1 MTLRRRFSPVLRF
14 GSRAILVVPY
24 RNFRSSGFVPPAFA
38 GFAFFDGQAVIVFII
53 TR

>member
-1 MTLRRRFSPVLRF
+1 MTLRRQFSLVLPF
-14 GSRAILVVPY
+14 GSRAIMVALY

-38 GFAFFDGQAVIVFII
+38 GFALFGSQAIMVLVI